1 MRGDASTN
9 PQAETVARDRRLIA
23 AGQRPT
29 YHATWSISPDGA
41 VDVRVTELPVIHL
54 FVPDRIGVAVGARLL
69 IARTLGVPPDAFDV
83 EVDASRSES

>member
-1 MRGDASTN
+1 MPGDASTN
-9 PQAETVARDRRLIA
+9 PHTEAVARDRRLIA

-41 VDVRVTELPVIHL
+41 VDVRVAELPIIHL
-54 FVPDRIGVAVGARLL
+54 FVPDRIAVAVGARLL

-83 EVDASRSES
+83 QVDATRSAS